1 MNAKNTDQTADK
13 NISQQRFSLFF
24 VSSALLLASLCG
36 LSYAEFFME
45 KSLEQEILGF
55 ASLSIGALSG
65 LGAILGYVGILWL
78 RLSKFFNNEGRQ

>member
-1 MNAKNTDQTADK
+1 MTQNNQDTSHKRYK
-13 NISQQRFSLFF
+13 LFF
-24 VSSALLLASLCG
+24 ISSSMLLASLCG